1 MARKIVGYLFMFLF
15 LISGVL
21 TAQDSYQVVN
31 PDSSDKSVLA
41 DQVKKDTIST
51 KIPQIPIVSKTAVAV
66 LELDPNGVSDSEAR
80 ALSDRLRIEI
90 FNAGVF
96 EVMER
101 DKMNRILDEMQF
113 HLNDCTTDECAIEIG
128 RLIGVKKIIAG
139 SISKVG
145 EFFTVSARLID
156 VETSKIEAT
165 AIEDVEGSLGIVL
178 TKAMPSIARKISG
191 QAGLDIRAEVVK
203 SSVNITVEPSFS
215 SIYID
220 GKYQGEAPI
229 KIELVPDSEYVL
241 RVENTGYEPLEKRFT
256 LTKSQQL
263 DMNISL
269 SKIVE
274 PQVIV
279 QEVRKEKRSISKGF
293 RLKYISTG
301 EPAEINAIIT
311 DINKVHSDENKL
323 FKEKPLSGTTLGTIK
338 SFNGIE
344 VYNSS
349 SIEDNIGFEF
359 GFGLYRAD
367 LDDWFSEMGKNN
379 NSGYNLVTWSPQIML
394 NLRIAPIRYPLFY
407 PYFDV
412 GFGYNLLIM
421 NLYEDEKSLGGPMYQ
436 SWGFT
441 YGIGFEIRPI
451 RYFGLSLEWSRK
463 NSDMQLMD
471 VDEVTDRFKDFNTS
485 DDLELD
491 KVNLTGNRIGVS
503 LNFYY

>member
-1 MARKIVGYLFMFLF
+1 MVHKIGYFFILLL
-15 LISGVL
+15 LIFGTL
-21 TAQDSYQVVN
+21 YAQNSFQVIN
-31 PDSSDKSVLA
+31 PDTSAVTDSSG
-41 DQVKKDTIST
+41 QVKNDTTSAETI
-51 KIPQIPIVSKTAVAV
+51 QIPIDTKTAVAV

-101 DKMNRILDEMQF
+101 EKMNRILDEMQF
-113 HLNDCTTDECAIEIG
+113 HLNDCTSDECAIEIG
-128 RLIGVKKIIAG
+128 RLIGVKNIIAG

-178 TKAMPSIARKISG
+178 TKAMPSIALKISG
-191 QAGLDIRAEVVK
+191 QAGLDISTEVVK
-203 SSVNITVEPSFS
+203 SFINISVEPIYS

-220 GKYQGEAPI
+220 GKYQGESPL
-229 KIELVPDSEYVL
+229 KIELEPASEYIL
-241 RVENTGYEPLEKRFT
+241 KVEKDGCESLEKRFT
-256 LTKSQQL
+256 LTKGQQL
-263 DMNISL
+263 DMNIVL
-269 SKIVE
+269 SKVVE
-274 PQVIV
+274 PQVSV
-279 QEVRKEKRSISKGF
+279 HENKKAKRSILKGF

-301 EPAEINAIIT
+301 RTTEINEIIT
-311 DINKVHSDENKL
+311 DINKVHGDGNKL
-323 FKEKPLSGTTLGTIK
+323 FKDKPLTGTTFNSIK

-349 SIEDNIGFEF
+349 SVEDNIGFEF
-359 GFGLYRAD
+359 GLGLYRAD
-367 LDDWFSEMGKNN
+367 LDDWFSKISNGN

-421 NLYEDEKSLGGPMYQ
+421 NLYNDEESLGGPMYQ
-436 SWGFT
+436 SWGFI
-441 YGIGFEIRPI
+441 YGIGFEIKPI
-451 RYFGLSLEWSRK
+451 RYFGVSLEWSRK
-463 NSDMQLMD
+463 NSDMQIMD
-471 VDEVTDRFKDFNTS
+471 VDEISDRFKDFSTS
-485 DDLELD
+485 DDLKLD
-491 KVNLTGNRIGVS
+491 EINLTGNRIGVS

>member
-1 MARKIVGYLFMFLF
+1 MAHKIGYFFIFLF
-15 LISGVL
+15 LISRVV
-21 TAQDSYQVVN
+21 TAQETFEVVN
-31 PDSSDKSVLA
+31 PDSSVKAGSA
-41 DQVKKDTIST
+41 DQLKNDTISIKT
-51 KIPQIPIVSKTAVAV
+51 QQIPFAPKTAVAV

-128 RLIGVKKIIAG
+128 RLIGVRKIIAG

-145 EFFTVSARLID
+145 EYFTVSARLID

-191 QAGLDIRAEVVK
+191 KTGLDIRTEVVK
-203 SSVNITVEPSFS
+203 SSVNITVEPAYS

-220 GKYQGEAPI
+220 GKYQGETPI
-229 KIELVPDSEYVL
+229 KIELAPASEYVL
-241 RVENTGYEPLEKRFT
+241 RVEKNGYEPLEKRFT
-256 LTKSQQL
+256 LTKAQHL

-279 QEVRKEKRSISKGF
+279 QEVKKEKRSISKGF
-293 RLKYISTG
+293 RLKYITTG
-301 EPAEINAIIT
+301 SQDKINTHIATLNAYINDHVQLFEETVPPGT
-311 DINKVHSDENKL
+311 DFPS
-323 FKEKPLSGTTLGTIK
+323 IK

-349 SIEDNIGFEF
+349 SVEDNIGFEF
-359 GFGLYRAD
+359 GLGLYRAD
-367 LDDWFSEMGKNN
+367 LDDWFSEIGKG
-379 NSGYNLVTWSPQIML
+379 NSNGYNLVTWSPQIML

-407 PYFDV
+407 PFFDV
-412 GFGYNLLIM
+412 GFGYNLLLM
-421 NLYEDEKSLGGPMYQ
+421 NAYNDEESLGGPMYQ
-436 SWGFT
+436 SWGFI
-441 YGIGFEIRPI
+441 YGIGFEIRPVKL
-451 RYFGLSLEWSRK
+451 FGIALEWNRK
-463 NSDMQLMD
+463 TMDMQLMD
-471 VDEVTDRFKDFNTS
+471 VDEVS
-485 DDLELD
+485 DKFRDYQLD
-491 KVNLTGNRIGVS
+491 AISMTGNRIGVS
-503 LNFYY
+503 MNFYY

>member
-1 MARKIVGYLFMFLF
+1 MVHKIGYLFIL
-15 LISGVL
+15 LLIISGSL
-21 TAQDSYQVVN
+21 CAQNSFQVIN
-31 PDSSDKSVLA
+31 PDTSAVTDSPGHEKN
-41 DQVKKDTIST
+41 DTTST
-51 KIPQIPIVSKTAVAV
+51 ETKQIPIEVKTAVAV
-66 LELDPNGVSDSEAR
+66 LELNPNGVSDSEAR

-101 DKMNRILDEMQF
+101 EKMNRILEEMQF
-113 HLNDCTTDECAIEIG
+113 QLNDCTTDECAIEIG
-128 RLIGVKKIIAG
+128 QLIGVKKIIAG

-178 TKAMPSIARKISG
+178 TKAMPSIALKISG
-191 QAGLDIRAEVVK
+191 QAGLDISTEVVK
-203 SSVNITVEPSFS
+203 SSVNISVEPIYSL
-215 SIYID
+215 IYID
-220 GKYQGEAPI
+220 GKYQGESPL
-229 KIELVPDSEYVL
+229 KIELEPASEHIL
-241 RVENTGYEPLEKRFT
+241 KVEKDGYESLEKRFT
-256 LTKSQQL
+256 LTIGQQL
-263 DMNISL
+263 DMNIVL

-279 QEVRKEKRSISKGF
+279 HEVKKEKRSISKGF
-293 RLKYISTG
+293 RLKYITTG
-301 EPAEINAIIT
+301 SQDNINNHISSINAY
-311 DINKVHSDENKL
+311 INDHVQL
-323 FKEKPLSGTTLGTIK
+323 FKESVPPGTYFSRIK

-349 SIEDNIGFEF
+349 SAEDNIGFEF
-359 GFGLYRAD
+359 GLGLYRAD
-367 LDDWFSEMGKNN
+367 LDDWFSEMGSGN

-407 PYFDV
+407 PFFDV

-421 NLYEDEKSLGGPMYQ
+421 NAYNDEESLGGPMYQ
-436 SWGFT
+436 SWGFI

-451 RYFGLSLEWSRK
+451 KLFGVALEWNRK
-463 NSDMQLMD
+463 NLDMQLMD
-471 VDEVTDRFKDFNTS
+471 VDEISDKFKDY
-485 DDLELD
+485 ELD
-491 KVNLTGNRIGVS
+491 TINMTGNRICIS